1 MTAYIVSKIG
11 ANKLLKYSNNFINV
25 PSDDLIS
32 NFYLFGDAKDKSNR
46 LNFYVS
52 STFIFKHQ
60 EVPSITEDINK
71 L

>member
-1 MTAYIVSKIG
+1 
-11 ANKLLKYSNNFINV
+11 V

-32 NFYLFGDAKDKSNR
+32 NFYLFGDKKDNSNV
-46 LNFYVS
+46 LNFYAS

-60 EVPSITEDINK
+60 DVPSITEDINK